1 MAEPLQKQYEHKIS
15 SHLYQWSSS
24 DVITVAIMAVIVIAF
39 SLISLQEL
47 GNYGIF
53 ALILWIGLT
62 VAFLIITFFIRPF
75 YLNRL
80 RATLNNP
87 AHMKYMIF
95 SRYADGIY
103 SDFFHSTLNRLGI
116 VGIAVMW
123 GIVIVVPL
131 YEFLSTQPT
140 SIGSVAEF
148 KLVQYGLLALLA
160 LYVTLNVFLLDS
172 LLRNRWIRAKHY
184 LEHLVFSNKELKTRQ
199 LQLIEEALEI
209 SPDNKELQRAKERV
223 SKSDYRAAY
232 NGDCPF
238 CWSQNL
244 PEGETLL
251 EYIMGRTHEPDM
263 ARNLISPVE
272 IGMKDLN
279 SYYTEILGLD
289 TDVFEK
295 TSATIFMF
303 ALEAEQDSQLIA
315 EVRTELLQVIEHLD
329 NIEPIR
335 AMLDLKDIPDYYKG
349 TNLTLMP
356 TLEQKTISFIWSQRL
371 KVISLITT
379 IIMSW
384 VTGIIQNILQF
395 LKEFV
400 QFATA

>member
-1 MAEPLQKQYEHKIS
+1 MTEPLQKQYEHKIS

-47 GNYGIF
+47 GTYGIF

-62 VAFLIITFFIRPF
+62 VAFLIITFLIRPF

-80 RATLNNP
+80 KATLNNP
-87 AHMKYMIF
+87 AYMKYMIF
-95 SRYADGIY
+95 SRYADAIY
-103 SDFFHSTLNRLGI
+103 SDFYHSRLNRLGAI
-116 VGIAVMW
+116 GIAIMW
-123 GIVIVVPL
+123 GIVLIIPLYNVLETQPASIVVEL
-131 YEFLSTQPT
+131 IHVE
-140 SIGSVAEF
+140 
-148 KLVQYGLLALLA
+148 YGLLALLA

-184 LEHLVFSNKELKTRQ
+184 LEHLVFSNKELKDRQ

-223 SKSDYRAAY
+223 SRPDYRGAY

-238 CWSQNL
+238 CWSQDL

-263 ARNLISPVE
+263 ARNLVSPVE

-279 SYYTEILGLD
+279 SYYVEILGLD
-289 TDVFEK
+289 TDVFER

-303 ALEAEQDSQLIA
+303 ALEAEQDSQLIV
-315 EVRTELLQVIEHLD
+315 EVRAELLQVIEHLD

-335 AMLDLKDIPDYYKG
+335 AMLELKDVPDFYKG

-356 TLEQKTISFIWSQRL
+356 TLEQKTVSLVWSQRL
-371 KVISLITT
+371 KAISLITT

-384 VTGIIQNILQF
+384 VTGVIENIIQILVN
-395 LKEFV
+395 LV
-400 QFATA
+400 QVATI

>member
-1 MAEPLQKQYEHKIS
+1 MTEPLQKLYEHKIS

-24 DVITVAIMAVIVIAF
+24 DVITVAIMAVVVIAF

-53 ALILWIGLT
+53 ALILWISLT

-75 YLNRL
+75 FLNRL

-95 SRYADGIY
+95 SQYADAIY
-103 SDFFHSTLNRLGI
+103 SDFFHSRLNRLGI
-116 VGIAVMW
+116 IGIAVMW
-123 GIVIVVPL
+123 GIVIIVPL
-131 YEFLSTQPT
+131 YRLLSAQPT
-140 SIGSVAEF
+140 SIVQE
-148 KLVQYGLLALLA
+148 LVRVEYGLLALLA

-184 LEHLVFSNKELKTRQ
+184 LEHLVFSNKELTERQ

-223 SKSDYRAAY
+223 SRPEYRAAY

-238 CWSQNL
+238 CWSQDL

-263 ARNLISPVE
+263 ARNLVSPVE

-289 TDVFEK
+289 TDIFEK

-303 ALEAEQDSQLIA
+303 ALEAEQDSQLIV
-315 EVRTELLQVIEHLD
+315 EVRAELLQVIEHLD
-329 NIEPIR
+329 DIEPIR
-335 AMLDLKDIPDYYKG
+335 AMLDLKNVGDYYKG

-356 TLEQKTISFIWSQRL
+356 TLEQKTVSLIWSQRL
-371 KVISLITT
+371 KAISIITT

-384 VTGIIQNILQF
+384 VTGVIENIIELLVQF
-395 LKEFV
+395 V
-400 QFATA
+400 RFATA